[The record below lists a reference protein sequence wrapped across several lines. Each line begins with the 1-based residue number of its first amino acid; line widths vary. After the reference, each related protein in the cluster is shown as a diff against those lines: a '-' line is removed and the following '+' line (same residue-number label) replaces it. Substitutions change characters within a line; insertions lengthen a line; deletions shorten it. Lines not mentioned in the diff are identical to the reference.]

1 MLVADDSPVVRAAL
15 RKALAA
21 AGFAALEAGSVEEA
35 CTVDASRLFAA
46 VLDLD
51 LGDGTGL
58 DVAKALSAVRPSLPY
73 VFFSSG
79 DDPLLTAAARS
90 QAHVFIKPR
99 ELDRVVAWLQAL

>member
-1 MLVADDSPVVRAAL
+1 MVRTAL
-15 RKALAA
+15 RKALVA
-21 AGFAALEAGSVEEA
+21 AGFEALEVGSLAEA
-35 CTVDASRLFAA
+35 RTVDASRLFAA

-58 DVAKALSAVRPSLPY
+58 DVAKSLSAACPSLPY

-79 DDPLLTAAARS
+79 DDPPLTAAARS

>member
-15 RKALAA
+15 RRALAA
-21 AGFAALEAGSVEEA
+21 AGFEALEAGSLEEA
-35 CTVDASRLFAA
+35 RAIDASQLFAA

-58 DVAKALSAVRPSLPY
+58 DVARALSAAHPSLPY

-79 DDPLLTAAARS
+79 DDPPLTAEARS